1 MKKFYWTA
9 AAAILTLAA
18 YAADAKYTPV
28 MELNCNAGDFAQLKD
43 VSPNQGKV
51 TVYHQE
57 KLGWCDGPDG
67 KALEFT
73 VDYPDARTPRGCIRV
88 EQPANF
94 DPSKGFTLIVKFKT
108 PKDYNHHRRYL
119 ILHLAQGVDTITGFS
134 AFVTWRTLN
143 CRFGT
148 DSKTTA
154 QSDAARLPV
163 KGDTWYDGAVVF
175 DGREMSVYLNGELC
189 GKPVPGAVPKVPKA
203 AIWIGATAP
212 GGTGYGFTG
221 AISAIKLYQEVFTA
235 DDIANLE

>member
-9 AAAILTLAA
+9 VIAMLTLAV
-18 YAADAKYTPV
+18 YAADAKPAPV

-43 VSPNQGKV
+43 ISPNQGKV
-51 TVYHQE
+51 TVFNQE

-73 VDYPDARTPRGCIRV
+73 IDYPDTRTPRGCIRV

-94 DPSKGFTLIVKFKT
+94 DPSKGFTLLVKFKT

-119 ILHLAQGVDTITGFS
+119 ILQLAQGVDKVTGFS
-134 AFVTWRTLN
+134 VFSTWRTLN

-154 QSDAARLPV
+154 GTDATKLPI
-163 KGDTWYDGAVVF
+163 KGDTWYDGAIVF
-175 DGREMSVYLNGELC
+175 DGKEMSVYLNGELR
-189 GKPVPGAVPKVPKA
+189 GKPVAGAVPKVAKT
-203 AIWIGATAP
+203 AIFIGASSPT
-212 GGTGYGFTG
+212 GTGYGFTG
-221 AISAIKLYQEVFTA
+221 AISTLKLYQEVFTA
-235 DDIANLE
+235 DDIAGLE